1 MLFRLFL
8 LFTVVPLV
16 ELYLLIKIGS
26 YIGALNTILI
36 ILATAF
42 LGAVLARL
50 EGLRT
55 IKQILSHLSQG
66 IAPAEQM
73 VDALLIFGA
82 GILLITPGVL
92 TDFLALFLL
101 IPFTRTHIKRWLRRK
116 FDRMVASGNIRLHF
130 LRGREGDS

>member
-16 ELYLLIKIGS
+16 EVYLLIKIGS

-55 IKQILSHLSQG
+55 TKHILSNLSQG
-66 IAPAEQM
+66 IVPAEQM
-73 VDALLIFGA
+73 VDALFIFVA
-82 GILLITPGVL
+82 GVLFITPGVL

-101 IPFTRTHIKRWLRRK
+101 IPFTRTHIKRWLRKK
-116 FDRMVASGNIRLHF
+116 FNRIVASDNLRLHF
-130 LRGREGDS
+130 LRGR

>member
-16 ELYLLIKIGS
+16 EVYLLIKIGS

-55 IKQILSHLSQG
+55 TKHILSNLSQG
-66 IAPAEQM
+66 IVPAEQM
-73 VDALLIFGA
+73 VDALFIFVA
-82 GILLITPGVL
+82 GVLLITPGVL

-101 IPFTRTHIKRWLRRK
+101 IPFTRTHIKRWLRKKLNRI
-116 FDRMVASGNIRLHF
+116 VASDSLRLHI
-130 LRGREGDS
+130 LRGR